1 MNCNDWK
8 ARKKYFKRILLFLW
22 LRCMSKFC
30 VNNIFL
36 ININIYI
43 HIQRHFT
50 SVLCSTFYHEWIW
63 HIPRKGFDLLQSVLS
78 SLVKLGFSRKG
89 ITYILRNR
97 ETIMIDYI
105 YLCITC
111 RTARVSCPEWGSLE
125 ARMKFTT
132 WSCVWV
138 ETSLPFISTTWSPS
152 LSFG

>member
-1 MNCNDWK
+1 MK
-8 ARKKYFKRILLFLW
+8 GKKKYFKRILLFLW

-50 SVLCSTFYHEWIW
+50 SVLCSTFYHEWKW

-89 ITYILRNR
+89 NTYILWNR
-97 ETIMIDYI
+97 PTFGIYYI
-105 YLCITC
+105 YISINYL
-111 RTARVSCPEWGSLE
+111 SNGKGKLS
-125 ARMKFTT
+125 RMGFT
-132 WSCVWV
+132 WSSNEIHYLIMRVCWN
-138 ETSLPFISTTWSPS
+138 ISSIY
-152 LSFG
+152 

>member
-43 HIQRHFT
+43 YTYKGILLPFCVARFIEWMNDT
-50 SVLCSTFYHEWIW
+50 SLG
-63 HIPRKGFDLLQSVLS
+63 RGFIYYCVLS
-78 SLVKLGFSRKG
+78 SQVKLGFSRKG
-89 ITYILRNR
+89 IAYILRNR
-97 ETIMIDYI
+97 PTIVIDCI
-105 YLCITC
+105 YLYITC

-125 ARMKFTT
+125 ALIKLTT

-138 ETSLPFISTTWSPS
+138 ETSRPLIKTTWSPS
-152 LSFG
+152 FSLG